1 MLWGFTGFLP
11 SFTHFYR
18 SLWLQR
24 PPKRISTFYKM
35 RCRCLFFEKKN
46 SVFNRVIPIL
56 TRNALAKTR
65 TSIPRVR
72 RDWRTSICCRWDVDC
87 SIGSQGRSMERVD
100 WKTQKEKERKKERER
115 ERKKERKE
123 ANSGAPQQLGAEP
136 KPTTK
141 SWNFNK
147 KKTTITNTSRRV
159 TNRNTPRKGKKRD
172 FFFKKKK
179 IKRPKNSLPPRWRPM
194 ADGNGSTS
202 GRKSNVNPTVHQ
214 REITGKFQ

>member
-147 KKTTITNTSRRV
+147 KKNDDNEHVTTRYEPKHNKEREKKEIFFL
-159 TNRNTPRKGKKRD
+159 KKR
-172 FFFKKKK
+172 
-179 IKRPKNSLPPRWRPM
+179 RSR
-194 ADGNGSTS
+194 
-202 GRKSNVNPTVHQ
+202 GRKILFRLGDGRWLTETDRRPAESRTSIPRSTN
-214 REITGKFQ
+214 EK